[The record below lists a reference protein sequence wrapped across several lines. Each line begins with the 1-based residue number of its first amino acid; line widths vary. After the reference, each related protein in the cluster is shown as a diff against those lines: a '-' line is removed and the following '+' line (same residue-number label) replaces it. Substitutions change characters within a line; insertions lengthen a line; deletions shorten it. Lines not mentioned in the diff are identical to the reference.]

1 MTEEW
6 LTDDMYTEG
15 MMVDESIIAIILIF
29 GWVALLIGLI
39 SYIVTAYSYMVMA
52 KNSGIENSW
61 LAWIPLANIWII
73 GELVSERLNNKG
85 GLIYLL
91 VTIANI
97 IISSFIPI
105 IGILSG
111 IAFLVFTIY
120 ISYLVFKKF
129 SNNPIL
135 HTILS
140 FIIPLYF
147 VIVLF
152 VIRNNR
158 PAEI

>member
-1 MTEEW
+1 MTEEG
-6 LTDDMYTEG
+6 LTDEMYTEG

-29 GWVALLIGLI
+29 GLIALLIGII
-39 SYIVTAYSYMVMA
+39 SYIVVAYSYMVMA
-52 KNSGIENSW
+52 NNSGIENSW
-61 LAWIPLANIWII
+61 LAWIPLANLWII

-91 VTIANI
+91 VTLANTVI
-97 IISSFIPI
+97 FLFIPI

-111 IAFLVFTIY
+111 IAFLIFTIY
-120 ISYLVFKKF
+120 IYYLVFKKF

-135 HTILS
+135 HTIFS
-140 FIIPLYF
+140 FIIPLYV

-158 PAEI
+158 PAKI

>member
-29 GWVALLIGLI
+29 GLVALLIGLI

-97 IISSFIPI
+97 IISSFILI
-105 IGILSG
+105 I
-111 IAFLVFTIY
+111 V
-120 ISYLVFKKF
+120 SYLFNSLYNLYKLLGIQE
-129 SNNPIL
+129 IL
-135 HTILS
+135 
-140 FIIPLYF
+140 
-147 VIVLF
+147 
-152 VIRNNR
+152 
-158 PAEI
+158 

>member
-6 LTDDMYTEG
+6 LTDEMYTEG

-29 GWVALLIGLI
+29 GLIALLIGII
-39 SYIVTAYSYMVMA
+39 SYIVVAYSYMVMA
-52 KNSGIENSW
+52 NNSGIENSW
-61 LAWIPLANIWII
+61 LAWIPLANLWII

-91 VTIANI
+91 VTLANTVI
-97 IISSFIPI
+97 FLFIPI

-111 IAFLVFTIY
+111 IAFLIFTIY
-120 ISYLVFKKF
+120 IYYLVFKKF

-135 HTILS
+135 HTIFS
-140 FIIPLYF
+140 FIIPLYV

-158 PAEI
+158 PAKI

>member
-29 GWVALLIGLI
+29 GLVALLIGLI

-52 KNSGIENSW
+52 NNSGIENSW

-97 IISSFIPI
+97 VISSFIPI